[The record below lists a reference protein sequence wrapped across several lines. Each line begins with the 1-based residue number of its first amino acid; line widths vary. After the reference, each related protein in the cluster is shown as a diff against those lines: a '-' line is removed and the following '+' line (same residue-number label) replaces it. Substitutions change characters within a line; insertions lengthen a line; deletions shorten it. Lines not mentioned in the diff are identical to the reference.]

1 MMMETMMERVIVM
14 AMTTS
19 FKVYQAGQVPVKF
32 NPGDFIL
39 VSTTGVLAKFIR
51 FGQFVRYHG
60 DMKPFAFWNHTAM
73 IVDENGTIV
82 EAVGRGVRYAHIDEY
97 KDVEY
102 YLVNTKLNKQS
113 REQVVA
119 ACRSFVKDKYGW
131 LTIASIATELLT
143 GIKLQFSLNNS
154 MICSA
159 VVAQSLWAGG
169 IIFNRNPFQM
179 MPADLASAFNI
190 DNTKSNKVS

>member
-1 MMMETMMERVIVM
+1 MS
-14 AMTTS
+14 TTY
-19 FKVYQAGQVPVKF
+19 KVYEAGIEPQKF

-39 VSTTGVLAKFIR
+39 VSTNGILAKFIR
-51 FGQFVRYHG
+51 FGQFIRYHG
-60 DMKPFAFWNHTAM
+60 KMKPFSLWNHAAM
-73 IVDENGTIV
+73 IIDEEGTIV

-97 KDVEY
+97 KNVEY

-113 REQVVA
+113 REQA
-119 ACRSFVKDKYGW
+119 ISACNSFVKDQSGW
-131 LTIASIATELLT
+131 LTIVSIAFELIT

-169 IIFNRNPFQM
+169 VIFSRNPYQM
-179 MPADLASAFNI
+179 MPADLAAAFNI
-190 DNTKSNKVS
+190 SCPTVKK

>member
-1 MMMETMMERVIVM
+1 MMTMMMEQMTVTVMMTNYKVI
-14 AMTTS
+14 A
-19 FKVYQAGQVPVKF
+19 AGQEPVKF

-113 REQVVA
+113 RDQAVT
-119 ACRSFVKDKYGW
+119 ACKSFVKDKYGW
-131 LTIASIATELLT
+131 FTIASITVELLT

-159 VVAQSLWAGG
+159 VVSQSLWAGG

-179 MPADLASAFNI
+179 MPADLASAFNV
-190 DNTKSNKVS
+190 DTTKGNKVS

>member
-1 MMMETMMERVIVM
+1 M

-60 DMKPFAFWNHTAM
+60 DMKTFAFWNHTAM

>member
-1 MMMETMMERVIVM
+1 MMTRMMTT
-14 AMTTS
+14 MTTS
-19 FKVYQAGQVPVKF
+19 FKVYQAGQEPAKF

-39 VSTTGVLAKFIR
+39 VSTTGILAKFIR

-60 DMKPFAFWNHTAM
+60 AMKPFAYWNHAAM
-73 IVDENGTIV
+73 IVDEQGTIV
-82 EAVGRGVRYAHIDEY
+82 EAVGRGVRYSHIDEY

-113 REQVVA
+113 REQAVA
-119 ACRSFVKDKYGW
+119 ACKSFVKDKYGW
-131 LTIASIATELLT
+131 FTIASIATELLT

-169 IIFNRNPFQM
+169 FIFNRNPYQM

-190 DNTKSNKVS
+190 DTTKSNKVS